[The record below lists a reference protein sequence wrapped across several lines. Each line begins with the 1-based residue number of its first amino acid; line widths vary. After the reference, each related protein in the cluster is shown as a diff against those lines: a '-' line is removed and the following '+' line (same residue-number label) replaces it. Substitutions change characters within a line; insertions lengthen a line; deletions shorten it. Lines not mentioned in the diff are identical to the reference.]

1 MPATREQYRLVIAI
15 PLIPVGV
22 ALIASFF
29 ISDTPRWLASKNRA
43 DEALAVLARLRH
55 ASRDDH
61 EVQME
66 YAEIREQVLSQE
78 KLLSETSNWAIIKEI
93 RSEPSYR
100 KRFLLATVM
109 QTVAQWSGGNGIT
122 YYIPQIFVYAGVTG
136 HNTSLVTSGAY
147 GITKLVF
154 TMIFTWGMVDIIGR
168 RRCFLAGLF
177 MQLVAHIFMAVYM
190 GVWVSHERV
199 NEAASD
205 AAIASVFVYAVGWSI
220 GLCTVQYLYG
230 TEIFPTRIRSV
241 CYAFNMSLHWFFQF
255 AVVRVTPNMFVSLR
269 IWGTYVFYA
278 AFCAAGL
285 VLLGLWAP
293 ETKGVPMERM
303 DELFAGYWWGGW
315 KAKVDLD
322 ASDTQTL
329 RRSRASSPGDFVER
343 GHGGKEHL
351 QPDGGSGGSPLR

>member
-1 MPATREQYRLVIAI
+1 MPVTREQYRLVIAI
-15 PLIPVGV
+15 PLIPVGL
-22 ALIASFF
+22 ALLASFL

-43 DEALAVLARLRH
+43 DEALTVLAKLRN
-55 ASRDDH
+55 ASRDDR
-61 EVQME
+61 EVQVE
-66 YAEIREQVLSQE
+66 YVEIQEQIHSQE

-93 RSEPSYR
+93 RAEPSYR

-136 HNTSLVTSGAY
+136 HNTSLITSGAY

-154 TMIFTWGMVDIIGR
+154 TMVFTWGMVDIIGR

-177 MQLVAHIFMAVYM
+177 MQLVAHIYMAVYM
-190 GVWVSHERV
+190 GVWVSHKQV
-199 NEAASD
+199 DEAASD

-241 CYAFNMSLHWFFQF
+241 CYAFNMALHWFFQF
-255 AVVRVTPNMFVSLR
+255 AVVRVTPNMFVSLH

-278 AFCAAGL
+278 VFCAVGL

-303 DELFAGYWWGGW
+303 DELFSGYWWVGW

-322 ASDTQTL
+322 SSDTQTL
-329 RRSRASSPGDFVER
+329 RRSRASSPADFMER
-343 GHGGKEHL
+343 GNGKEHS
-351 QPDGGSGGSPLR
+351 DGGSVGGPLR